1 MSVLCHENV
10 HSQKTHCSQVS
21 LVHILSNNVQSLKN
35 TDLKSFFQ
43 NFHEKLSA
51 VKTILGQKTSILSK
65 LHYILDE
72 KNQDAHFFFLL
83 IFHEKIT
90 ALAPILC

>member
-65 LHYILDE
+65 LHYVMGPRSQYGVL
-72 KNQDAHFFFLL
+72 FL
-83 IFHEKIT
+83 IFHKK
-90 ALAPILC
+90 